1 MTHAPPELTTG
12 PRRAALV
19 DDMRRDYPRVVA
31 SVALV
36 AGDRDGAEDAVQD
49 AVAALWQRTDGFR
62 PDNVA
67 AWVTVAAANRCR
79 TAHRR
84 RGAESRALE
93 RLGLPPDHADDAAAS
108 IGDATALA
116 AALRR
121 LPERQ
126 RRIAVLHY
134 VGDHSVATIAS
145 VLGVSEGTVKT
156 QLSRARATLA
166 AALREA
172 DGR

>member
-1 MTHAPPELTTG
+1 MADVPPELTAG
-12 PRRAALV
+12 PSRAELV
-19 DDMRRDYPRVVA
+19 EFMRHDYPRVVA

-93 RLGLPPDHADDAAAS
+93 RLGPPPAATDDPAAS
-108 IGDATALA
+108 IGDAATLA
-116 AALRR
+116 AALQR
-121 LPERQ
+121 LPDRQ
-126 RRIAVLHY
+126 RHIAVLHY

-145 VLGVSEGTVKT
+145 VLGVHEGTVKT
-156 QLSRARATLA
+156 QLSRARAALA
-166 AALREA
+166 AALSEA
-172 DGR
+172 DER